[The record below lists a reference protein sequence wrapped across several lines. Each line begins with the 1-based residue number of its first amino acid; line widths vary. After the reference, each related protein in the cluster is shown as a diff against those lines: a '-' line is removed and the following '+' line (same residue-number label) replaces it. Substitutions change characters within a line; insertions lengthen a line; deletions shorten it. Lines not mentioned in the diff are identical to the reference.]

1 MIRYIAI
8 FCLFLSAIFCF
19 AMDFDKIC
27 TYGLFEK
34 NELTIIYQMDG
45 TINEDVFVF
54 TVISVISIIF
64 SLVIAFI
71 SNKVLYGIIVGLFLM
86 LELFLLNTMLTI
98 FNFQEVITSS
108 ITMCNN
114 YMMLFW
120 LILQMFFLILSS
132 IYIFRKQI

>member
-8 FCLFLSAIFCF
+8 FCLFLSAVLCF
-19 AMDFDKIC
+19 AIDFDKIC

-64 SLVIAFI
+64 SLVITFI
-71 SNKVLYGIIVGLFLM
+71 SNKVLYGIIVGIFLI
-86 LELFLLNTMLTI
+86 LELFLFNTMLTI
-98 FNFQEVITSS
+98 FNFQEVIMSS
-108 ITMCNN
+108 ILLCNN
-114 YMMLFW
+114 YMMLLW
-120 LILQMFFLILSS
+120 LMLQMLFLILSS